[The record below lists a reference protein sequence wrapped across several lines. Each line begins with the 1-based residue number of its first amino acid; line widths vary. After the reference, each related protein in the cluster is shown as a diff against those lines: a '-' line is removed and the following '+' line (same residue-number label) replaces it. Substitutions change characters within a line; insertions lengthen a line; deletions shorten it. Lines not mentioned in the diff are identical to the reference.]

1 MEMLKK
7 EDQAIVCWLPRGD
20 AFIVRDAE
28 RFVSDVLPR
37 YFRHTK
43 VCYVCAD
50 RQMIIVINLRDG
62 SNNSDDFFLAYI
74 IPAATKFIWISA
86 YHERS

>member
-7 EDQAIVCWLPRGD
+7 EDPATVCWLPRGD

-43 VCYVCAD
+43 VRVCGLIELSAF
-50 RQMIIVINLRDG
+50 IICICI
-62 SNNSDDFFLAYI
+62 FFSRNAWFLTEHKHLNI
-74 IPAATKFIWISA
+74 
-86 YHERS
+86 YHFLFLF